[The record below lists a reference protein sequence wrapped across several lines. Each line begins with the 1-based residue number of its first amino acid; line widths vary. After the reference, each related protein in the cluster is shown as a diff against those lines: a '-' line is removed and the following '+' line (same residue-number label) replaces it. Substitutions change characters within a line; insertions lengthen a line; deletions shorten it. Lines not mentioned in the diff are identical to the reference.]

1 MAARCA
7 WPALCV
13 NLGGSLS
20 RSSDVLEPVPDI
32 QNEEPVDAA
41 PAQPSRANAELR
53 PPALPPAFKPDDLPR
68 SLRGYDRY
76 STEKRFA
83 ALGQLYQ
90 KLWQDS
96 AETIRDLELE
106 IDRLDEGKR
115 LIGETLVSAQQEAQT
130 VRENARREAEALL
143 KAARTEADQLR
154 EETELEATA
163 KAKELVETAER
174 ERAILLEEAGRA
186 KAFVEE
192 THGQLSEFLL
202 AAVKWYEEANL
213 GRDGEPETSGE
224 PTGEELAEPVEGQ
237 ELDSPGLNGSP
248 DLRIA

>member
-1 MAARCA
+1 M
-7 WPALCV
+7 
-13 NLGGSLS
+13 
-20 RSSDVLEPVPDI
+20 LEPVPET

-41 PAQPSRANAELR
+41 PAKPSRANDELS
-53 PPALPPAFKPDDLPR
+53 PPALPPAFKPDDLPS

-76 STEKRFA
+76 STEMRLA
-83 ALGQLYQ
+83 ELGRLYR

-106 IDRLDEGKR
+106 IDCLDEGKR
-115 LIGETLVSAQQEAQT
+115 LIGQTLVSAQQEAQT
-130 VRENARREAEALL
+130 VTENARREAEALL
-143 KAARTEADQLR
+143 KAARTQADQLQQ
-154 EETELEATA
+154 ETELEARA
-163 KAKELVETAER
+163 KAKELVDTAER
-174 ERAILLEEAGRA
+174 ERAILLEEADRA

-213 GRDGEPETSGE
+213 RRDGEPETSGE
-224 PTGEELAEPVEGQ
+224 PAGEEPAEPVEGP

-248 DLRIA
+248 DLRIAQNT